1 MFQGNNTQETA
12 LGLFAAHPC
21 NISLHHESGIIQHVY
36 SRSMWLASKVFL
48 KMMRSHGTKKI
59 NHRGHREKELG
70 KRILKTN
77 GMRAQREAGK

>member
-1 MFQGNNTQETA
+1 
-12 LGLFAAHPC
+12 
-21 NISLHHESGIIQHVY
+21 
-36 SRSMWLASKVFL
+36 MWLASKVFL